1 MADNAPAPTVA
12 QKAATAGAV
21 DADKEAQMRAAAALS
36 TPQNMTGTHGLTETQ
51 LIHVRAAA
59 TKFKTGWFT
68 IGNFC
73 DATNLPADGC
83 LAMFK
88 ELHELGAVRKPEND
102 GGCEFYQVVPE
113 MALRTI
119 MSGRMP
125 NI

>member
-1 MADNAPAPTVA
+1 MDAKPPAPTVA
-12 QKAATAGAV
+12 SSKTV
-21 DADKEAQMRAAAALS
+21 DADKEAQVRAALAMS
-36 TPQNMTGTHGLTETQ
+36 TPSNMTGTHGLDEVQ
-51 LIHVRAAA
+51 LTHVRSAA

-83 LAMFK
+83 YAMF
-88 ELHELGAVRKPEND
+88 EALHKLGAVRKPVND
-102 GGCEFYQVVPE
+102 GGCCFYQVVPE

>member
-1 MADNAPAPTVA
+1 MPKADEQSTTRSTP
-12 QKAATAGAV
+12 
-21 DADKEAQMRAAAALS
+21 DAEKEAQMRAAAAMS
-36 TPQNMTGTHGLTETQ
+36 TPSNMTGTHGLNEVQ
-51 LIHVRAAA
+51 LTHIRSAA

-83 LAMFK
+83 LSMF
-88 ELHELGAVRKPEND
+88 EDLHKLGAVRKPDND
-102 GGCEFYQVVPE
+102 GGCCFYQVVPE